1 MAKITGKQL
10 VTEYRK
16 TIGQYTYAQRDCIG
30 SIWKILERYGAKTN
44 LVGSNWFARHE
55 LRNMRPLTDKSQLYD
70 GCAVLKTVLPGQS
83 GYALPD
89 RYLSDADLI
98 DYNHI
103 GIGTDGGEILDSTR
117 TASGRDGPGV
127 STAKIGPNSWDII
140 ADFEDVEY
148 SDVPSEPPQE
158 GADTVTGYIN
168 LPPTS
173 NVFHRISPSNGSQ
186 WYGRINGGEAV
197 EIVSDSGEWT
207 RVRHGGN
214 DGYVMSK
221 FITTDPAAQPDPMPP
236 DAPFQDSA
244 NKEELVQ
251 DLTVYTSPD
260 GTVETEPLVVTVTG
274 GGTARMRKKP
284 DTNALILSNIRDG
297 VYVQGV
303 RRGEDGWYQ
312 IKYNGKIGWMMEQYL
327 RVDGEAYPGDSDPP
341 DVVDVDRAALIAEG
355 RGLLK
360 RLGAILDNL

>member
-1 MAKITGKQL
+1 MITGKQL

-16 TIGQYTYAQRDCIG
+16 TIGRYTYAQRDCIG
-30 SIWKILERYGAKTN
+30 SIWKILEQYGAKTSY
-44 LVGSNWFARHE
+44 VGSNWFARHE
-55 LRNMRPLTDKSQLYD
+55 LKNMRPLTDKSQLYD
-70 GCAVLKTVLPGQS
+70 GCAVLKTVMPNQG
-83 GYALPD
+83 GYNLPD

-103 GIGTDGGEILDSTR
+103 GIGTDEGEILDSTR
-117 TASGRDGPGV
+117 TASGRDGPGI

-140 ADFEDVEY
+140 ADFEDVDY
-148 SDVPSEPPQE
+148 SGETKPPQE
-158 GADTVTGYIN
+158 GADLLIGYIN

-197 EIVSDSGEWT
+197 EIVSVGADWT

-221 FITTDPAAQPDPMPP
+221 FITTDPTAQPDPM
-236 DAPFQDSA
+236 
-244 NKEELVQ
+244 
-251 DLTVYTSPD
+251 
-260 GTVETEPLVVTVTG
+260 
-274 GGTARMRKKP
+274 
-284 DTNALILSNIRDG
+284 
-297 VYVQGV
+297 
-303 RRGEDGWYQ
+303 
-312 IKYNGKIGWMMEQYL
+312 
-327 RVDGEAYPGDSDPP
+327 PP

-355 RGLLK
+355 RGLIK